1 MRFRGGLV
9 VVSLLILFGGACGG
23 RAPVEAPVPAPRPL
37 VWPEPPADPR
47 IRYVGSVT
55 GPQDAG
61 IAKSFFGRLVET
73 LFGKT
78 GEYFIRPTGV
88 AERAGVLYV
97 ADPGSQAIWIF
108 DRPNQQF
115 AKVQRVRGATLV
127 SPVAVAVGPDG
138 GVFVADSA
146 LGKVF
151 LLDRKGGLLRTA
163 AEDGLERPAGLAY
176 DELAGQLYVADS
188 LGHRIAVYGGS
199 GARLLA
205 WGKRGSGQGEFNH
218 PTHLFLDRSGA
229 LLVTDALN
237 YRVQAFDRDGRFLWQ
252 MGWHGDGSGDFAG
265 PKGVAEDSQG
275 HLYVVDALFD
285 TVQIF
290 ERDGTFLL
298 GFGERG
304 VRPGQFWLPGGIFI
318 TGTDRIYVADSYNQR
333 VQVFDFLGG
342 SK

>member
-1 MRFRGGLV
+1 MLRHGGLV
-9 VVSLLILFGGACGG
+9 SVLFLLLFAGGCGG
-23 RAPVEAPVPAPRPL
+23 RTPV
-37 VWPEPPADPR
+37 EPPAPASRPIVWPDPPAEPR
-47 IRYVGSVT
+47 IRYVQSLS

-61 IAKSFFGRLVET
+61 IAKSFFGRLAEA
-73 LFGKT
+73 LFGRT

-88 AERAGVLYV
+88 AERDGVLYV

-108 DRPNQQF
+108 DRPDQRF
-115 AKVQRVRGATLV
+115 IKVERIGKTPLV

-151 LLDRKGGLLRTA
+151 LLDRKGSLLRTA

-176 DELAGQLYVADS
+176 DSATGRLYIADS
-188 LGHRIAVYGGS
+188 LAQQIAVYDAA
-199 GARLLA
+199 GARILA
-205 WGKRGSGQGEFNH
+205 WGKRGSGQGDFNH
-218 PTHLFLDRSGA
+218 PTHLFLGRSGT

-237 YRVQAFDRDGRFLWQ
+237 FRVQAFNRDGQFLWQ
-252 MGWHGDGSGDFAG
+252 VGRQGDGSGDFAG
-265 PKGVAEDSQG
+265 PKGVAEDSRG
-275 HLYVVDALFD
+275 HVYVVDALFD
-285 TVQIF
+285 AVQIF

-304 VRPGQFWLPGGIFI
+304 VRPGHFWLPGGIFI